1 MLFLGIDVGT
11 QGARG
16 IICDEQGQVFAQGT
30 CNFWELNTSRR
41 EGWYEQAPLCGG
53 MRPERL

>member
-41 EGWYEQAPLCGG
+41 EVGCGRNG
-53 MRPERL
+53 YKKVCGCT